1 MHCSFTSCLPIAF
14 PLLLQVAAFF
24 VVTTIVAVAYQVC
37 SWRSLRD
44 DNIRI
49 LTESTTNCPDSSISP
64 LQFADALAGA
74 APYLPGV
81 FANKVV
87 DAKERT
93 DLYTDAFTNRE

>member
-1 MHCSFTSCLPIAF
+1 
-14 PLLLQVAAFF
+14 VAVFF
-24 VVTTIVAVAYQVC
+24 VVTTIVAIAYQV
-37 SWRSLRD
+37 RSRRGLRD

-49 LTESTTNCPDSSISP
+49 LAESTTNCPESVTLA